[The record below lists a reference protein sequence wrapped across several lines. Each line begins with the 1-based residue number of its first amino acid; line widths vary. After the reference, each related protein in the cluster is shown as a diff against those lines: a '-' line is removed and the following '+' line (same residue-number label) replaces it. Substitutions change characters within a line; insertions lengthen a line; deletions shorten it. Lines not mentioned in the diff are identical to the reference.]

1 MPVEGVSTIER
12 VVDVSLEGW
21 RHIGRRRR
29 RMHRVATLLL
39 ATLLL
44 AAVLDGLDIV
54 DAYGPDED
62 RVTASG
68 GGFTLT
74 VEHPSVTRPAL
85 ASVLRLEVR
94 RPGGFDE
101 PVQVAVS
108 RSYLESFDLNGVLPA
123 AASETALG
131 RWIIWEFDP
140 PPGDEL
146 VITYEARLEP
156 GLQSGRDG
164 EAAILVDDEPV
175 ARVRFHTAVR
185 P

>member
-1 MPVEGVSTIER
+1 MSSERVSTIDR
-12 VVDVSLEGW
+12 VVDVSLDRW
-21 RHIGRRRR
+21 RHVGRRRR
-29 RMHRVATLLL
+29 RMHRAATLLL

-62 RVTASG
+62 RITASG
-68 GGFTLT
+68 GGFTLM

-85 ASVLRLEVR
+85 ASVFRLAIR
-94 RPGGFDE
+94 HPGGFDE
-101 PVQVAVS
+101 PVQVAIS

-123 AASETALG
+123 PASESASG

-146 VITYEARLEP
+146 LITYEARLEP

-164 EAAILVDDEPV
+164 EAAILVDEEPV
-175 ARVRFHTAVR
+175 ARVRFHTSVR